1 MAKNTEIPIY
11 KPAFDLLKMSVDITR
26 NIPRD
31 FKRSFGEEVRKEC
44 VGLML
49 FIFKANSARDKVP
62 YIEKLLERI
71 QVVELLLRV
80 SFDEKW
86 ISHKQYANS
95 IKLTDNIGKQAMGWK
110 KYSAA
115 NRSPDA

>member
-1 MAKNTEIPIY
+1 MAQTKTIPIY
-11 KPAFDLLKMSVDITR
+11 KPAFDLLSMSIDVTR
-26 NIPRD
+26 SIPRD
-31 FKRSFGEEVRKEC
+31 FNRLFGEEIRKEC

-80 SFDEKW
+80 SFDKKW
-86 ISHKQYANS
+86 ISHKQYANA